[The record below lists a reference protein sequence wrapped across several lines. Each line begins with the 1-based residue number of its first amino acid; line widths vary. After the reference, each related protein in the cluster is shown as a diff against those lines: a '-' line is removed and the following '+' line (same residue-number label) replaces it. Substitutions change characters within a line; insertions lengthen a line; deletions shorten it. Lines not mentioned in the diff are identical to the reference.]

1 MPCDYGNKGKEKKG
15 IPVSQLAFLIIGS
28 TCQDQTAEILAL
40 EDMALLAELSRCD
53 LRSTRG
59 SSGRYLNM
67 EVPRV
72 R

>member
-1 MPCDYGNKGKEKKG
+1 
-15 IPVSQLAFLIIGS
+15 VSQLAFLIIGS
-28 TCQDQTAEILAL
+28 TCRDQTAEILAL